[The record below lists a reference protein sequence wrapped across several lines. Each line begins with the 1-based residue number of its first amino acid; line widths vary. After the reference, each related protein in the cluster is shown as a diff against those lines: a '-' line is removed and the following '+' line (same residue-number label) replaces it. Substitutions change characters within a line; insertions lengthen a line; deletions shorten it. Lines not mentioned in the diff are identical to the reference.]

1 MSRTDNQSTLSFGNT
16 LQQDYDHYTGYFE
29 RNTDS
34 ILVHNEDGNLIDA
47 NTEACRVLG
56 YTKEELLQ
64 MNITQL
70 EVGLKIFTSQNDGIS
85 MLRESGLILHRNFR
99 KKDGI
104 TFPVEIHY
112 RSFEK
117 NGKPFY
123 ECTIKDVTERNL
135 LRIRERNRA
144 QILEQLAG
152 DIDIFTIMRS
162 IVQSIEEEDATSICT
177 ILLYDK
183 ETNTLGSG
191 VGPGM
196 PDFYNEAIDGILVG
210 EGIGS
215 CGSAAFTKQLVC
227 VDNIGTH
234 PYWVAFKELAFRAG
248 VQSCWSQPILSSTN
262 EMVGTFAIY
271 HREPRTPDE
280 IDLQRIAYAARFA
293 NLAIENR
300 RIRAEILEHK
310 NHLEQLVAERTEAL
324 IHANEELEAFSYSVS
339 HDLRAPLRAVAG
351 FSNIMLE
358 DYSDK
363 LDADGQKILNTIVHN
378 ALRMGMLID
387 DILSFS
393 KLSRAEKVNT
403 SLDMKTIFKNV
414 FDELVKQEPAG
425 HNVVFELGELTPSIG
440 DQAMITQVVTNFI
453 SNALKYSRKKAETKI
468 TVSSEI
474 IDGSTIY
481 SVKDN
486 GAGFDEKYKNKLFK
500 IFSRLHNDRDFEG
513 TGIGLSIV
521 KKVVERHKG
530 VVTAEGILG
539 EGATFSFS
547 LPLI

>member
-1 MSRTDNQSTLSFGNT
+1 MRNCRRGQE
-16 LQQDYDHYTGYFE
+16 QYIAYFE
-29 RNTDS
+29 DNSDG
-34 ILVHNEDGNLIDA
+34 ILVHDDQGNLTDA
-47 NTEACRVLG
+47 NIEACRVLG
-56 YTKEELLQ
+56 YTKEELLR
-64 MNITQL
+64 MNIAEL
-70 EVGLKIFTSQNDGIS
+70 EVGLEIITTQTDWAGFLKENS
-85 MLRESGLILHRNFR
+85 LILQRDFR
-99 KKDGI
+99 KKDGA

-112 RSFEK
+112 RSFDK
-117 NGKPFY
+117 DGSALY

-144 QILEQLAG
+144 HILEQLAG

-183 ETNTLGSG
+183 ATNTLGTG
-191 VGPGM
+191 AAPNM
-196 PDFYNEAIDGILVG
+196 PDFYNEAIDGISVG
-210 EGIGS
+210 DGIGS
-215 CGSAAFTKQLVC
+215 CGSAAFFKKLIC

-234 PYWVAFKELAFRAG
+234 PYWVDFKELAFKAG

-271 HREPRTPDE
+271 HREPRTPNE
-280 IDLQRIAYAARFA
+280 TDLARIAYGARFA

-339 HDLRAPLRAVAG
+339 HDLRAPLRAIAG

-363 LDADGQKILNTIVHN
+363 LDADGQKTLNTIVHN

-393 KLSRAEKVNT
+393 KLSRAEKINT
-403 SLDMKTIFKNV
+403 SLDMKSIFRNV
-414 FDELVKQEPAG
+414 FDELIRQEPAG
-425 HNVVFELGELTPSIG
+425 HKVVFELGELTPSIG

-453 SNALKYSRKKAETKI
+453 SNALKYSRNTAETKI
-468 TVSSEI
+468 IVTSTI
-474 IDGSTIY
+474 ANGSTIY
-481 SVKDN
+481 AVKDN
-486 GAGFDEKYKNKLFK
+486 GAGFDEKYRNKLFK
-500 IFSRLHNDRDFEG
+500 IFSRLHNDKEFEG

-521 KKVVERHKG
+521 KKVIERHG
-530 VVTAEGILG
+530 GAVTAEGVLG

-547 LPLI
+547 LPIV